1 MICTKCGSTIKDGKV
16 YCSSCGEPV
25 QIVKDYNLVEE
36 ELLTAILN
44 DDEDDDKIDRLMEEA
59 LAETDEYEPVV
70 TTQISPAERQKK
82 ILASIIISVTF
93 LIIVAG
99 IATGIYVNSYSYYL
113 HSGRKDLIAMDYEGA
128 KNNLLTCVRKKPNR
142 KEAYKY
148 LTFAYSDSLDYQGVD
163 ALLVNAP
170 TDDIRDYILSNII
183 PQVSFSA
190 DEGQYDDDIE
200 VSLSAPEG
208 FEIFYTLSTIDPREE
223 GIAYDNTSSFS
234 MSEGTYIIKAACRND
249 KGDWGPTIKKTYNIV
264 YEEPDFPEVIP
275 ASGAFYEPTTIEIN
289 VPEGCRAY
297 YSWNSEDSLE
307 AYRLYVVPIAV
318 IEGNNL
324 LNVYVKDK
332 HGLISEVLQCN
343 YKYYQND

>member
-59 LAETDEYEPVV
+59 LAEPDEYEPAV
-70 TTQISPAERQKK
+70 TTQLSPAEKQKK
-82 ILASIIISVTF
+82 ILVIICISVTF
-93 LIIVAG
+93 LIMIVG
-99 IATGIYVNSYSYYL
+99 ICTGIYVNSYSYYL
-113 HSGRKDLIAMDYEGA
+113 HSGKKDLIAMDYDGA
-128 KNNLLTCVRKKPNR
+128 KFNLLKCVSKQPNR

-163 ALLVNAP
+163 ALLLSAP

-183 PQVSFSA
+183 PQVGFSM
-190 DEGQYDDDIE
+190 DEGQYNDDIE
-200 VSLSAPEG
+200 VLLSAPEG
-208 FEIFYTLSTIDPREE
+208 FNIYYTLSTIDPREE
-223 GIAYDNTSSFS
+223 GMLYDNMTAFA
-234 MSEGTYIIKAACRND
+234 MSEGTYVIKAACQND
-249 KGDWGPTIKKTYNIV
+249 KGEWGPTIKRTYNIE
-264 YEEPDFPEVIP
+264 YEAPDTP
-275 ASGAFYEPTTIEIN
+275 AVNPSSGAFYEPTKIEIT
-289 VPEGCRAY
+289 VPEGCRVY
-297 YSWNSEDSLE
+297 YSWDSNDSIE
-307 AYRLYVVPIAV
+307 QYKLYVLPIPV

-332 HGLISEVLQCN
+332 HGLVSDVLQCN